1 MGEIMTFPALW
12 YFLLFLVSFFG
23 VISWYLNNYTE
34 KVELLRL
41 TSISGII
48 SMLSLLFWTLGMEL

>member
-1 MGEIMTFPALW
+1 MAFPPLW
-12 YFLLFLVSFFG
+12 YFLLFLVNFFG
-23 VISWYLNNYTE
+23 VISWYLSNYTE

-48 SMLSLLFWTLGMEL
+48 SMLTLLFWTLGMEL